1 MRKHRVLLMVHE
13 TLVPP
18 DDVADMSDAA
28 VDEFRTERDVFLALR
43 RGGHEVRVVGIGD
56 DLTELR
62 ETIDSWRPHVVFNL
76 LDEFAGII
84 SYDYHV
90 VAYLELL
97 KQRYTG
103 CNPRGMMLSR
113 DKVLAKRVLAT
124 HGIATPAFSLFPF
137 GRRFRA
143 PARLE
148 FPLFVKSATED
159 ASLGIS
165 QASFV
170 ENLRSLRERV
180 EFIHDEVESD
190 ALVEQFVDGR
200 ELYVGVLGNDK
211 LVTLPPWEMDF
222 GALPRDQARVATR
235 RAKWNR
241 DYQAKHGI
249 ETGKA
254 RGLRDEQRALLSRIA
269 KQTYR
274 ALHMSGFAR
283 MDFRL
288 CGDGRLFLL
297 EANCNPNLS
306 KGEDFADSAKAAGLG
321 YTTLVTRIVQLG
333 LAYLAEWRLFEPSP
347 RSAGRQ
353 RRLSTARASAVDRP
367 DRRFPSR
374 ARSHSRR

>member
-1 MRKHRVLLMVHE
+1 MRVRSSTPQPKKKYRVLLMVHE

-18 DDVADMSDAA
+18 VDASA
-28 VDEFRTERDVFLALR
+28 IGDARLDEIRTERDVLHALR
-43 RGGHEVRVVGIGD
+43 RCGHDVRVLGIGD

-76 LDEFAGII
+76 LDEFQGII
-84 SYDYHV
+84 SHDHYV

-113 DKVLAKRVLAT
+113 DKVLTKRVLAT
-124 HGIATPAFSLFPF
+124 HGVTTPAFKLFPF

-143 PARLE
+143 PARVE

-165 QASFV
+165 QASRCDDM
-170 ENLRSLRERV
+170 RSLRERV
-180 EFIHDEVESD
+180 ELIHEQVQSD
-190 ALVEQFVDGR
+190 ALAEEYVDGR
-200 ELYVGVLGNDK
+200 ELYVGVLGNSK

-222 GALPRDQARVATR
+222 GTLPRDQAKIATR

-241 DYQAKHGI
+241 KYRAKHAI

-254 RGLRDEQRALLSRIA
+254 ELYSEQRAHLSRLA
-269 KQTYR
+269 KRTYR
-274 ALHMSGFAR
+274 ALYMSGFAR

-288 CGDGRLFLL
+288 CADDRIYLL

-306 KGEDFADSAKAAGLG
+306 KGEDFADAAKAAGLG
-321 YTTLVTRIVQLG
+321 YTALVNRIVQLG
-333 LAYLAEWRLFEPSP
+333 LAYMPEWRLFEP
-347 RSAGRQ
+347 
-353 RRLSTARASAVDRP
+353 
-367 DRRFPSR
+367 
-374 ARSHSRR
+374 